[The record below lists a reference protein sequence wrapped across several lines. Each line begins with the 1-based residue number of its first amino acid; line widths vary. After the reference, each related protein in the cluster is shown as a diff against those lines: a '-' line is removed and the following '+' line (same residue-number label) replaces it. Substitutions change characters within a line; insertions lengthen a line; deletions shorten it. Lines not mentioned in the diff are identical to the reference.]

1 MFCKTSGLKA
11 KDKAA
16 PLLKFIDGMRERAR
30 SMNVFEIVKI
40 TSVAMKSMAD
50 LYQTDISS
58 KMLVV
63 DFLPIFCDY
72 LGFIGSFSVATR
84 PPLSGWW

>member
-1 MFCKTSGLKA
+1 
-11 KDKAA
+11 
-16 PLLKFIDGMRERAR
+16 MRWQ
-30 SMNVFEIVKI
+30 VFEIVKI

-58 KMLVV
+58 KILVV
-63 DFLPIFCDY
+63 GFLPIFCDY